1 MADRPQTRDDWEPTM
16 NLWCCMFYFFS
27 PWKEHC
33 HLWKKKTIPC
43 VCFRPQHSWTVKL
56 SIPNLNLDLKFTS
69 RREKTTFSQGND
81 GKVLVTVSPL
91 LVSGSHAAPLPDLPQ
106 FESNHKRPI
115 GCSGHVTYLGPKSTA
130 FSDWSRIFPMG
141 AAYRASAVWACVC
154 LRTLGKNL
162 PPPLPLFPTSSPL
175 SPFLSSFFHHL
186 PSFETQYHT
195 LDSLCCHGK
204 EHSFLWRG
212 HTECE
217 NAGGSLQ
224 NTEQKTRVRK
234 CSNVAMA

>member
-1 MADRPQTRDDWEPTM
+1 MTGNQGWQIVPRHGMIGSQQWISGVV
-16 NLWCCMFYFFS
+16 CFIFS
-27 PWKEHC
+27 
-33 HLWKKKTIPC
+33 LLGRNTVISGKKKTIPC

-81 GKVLVTVSPL
+81 GKVLVPVSPL

-154 LRTLGKNL
+154 VWER
-162 PPPLPLFPTSSPL
+162 
-175 SPFLSSFFHHL
+175 
-186 PSFETQYHT
+186 
-195 LDSLCCHGK
+195 
-204 EHSFLWRG
+204 
-212 HTECE
+212 
-217 NAGGSLQ
+217 
-224 NTEQKTRVRK
+224 
-234 CSNVAMA
+234 

>member
-1 MADRPQTRDDWEPTM
+1 MSDCPSLLEITERDLGTVWESREEGWCFSATELRLTHHFYSRMSPLVFFQLSLPSHLQWACIVSQGKQHFISAQQNDRKPRMADRPQTRDDWEPTM

-81 GKVLVTVSPL
+81 GKVLVPVSPL

-141 AAYRASAVWACVC
+141 AAYRASAV
-154 LRTLGKNL
+154 
-162 PPPLPLFPTSSPL
+162 
-175 SPFLSSFFHHL
+175 
-186 PSFETQYHT
+186 
-195 LDSLCCHGK
+195 
-204 EHSFLWRG
+204 
-212 HTECE
+212 
-217 NAGGSLQ
+217 
-224 NTEQKTRVRK
+224 
-234 CSNVAMA
+234 